1 MKKKTRL
8 LILLITLPF
17 TFALFAFWGSV
28 GDSNLEAYVKEKT
41 GTQITSVETYS
52 FGKAGLVAVAED
64 QNGQGEV
71 FTFVRLVPSNRYQ
84 ETKSFV
90 HDNKV
95 AENFAGLDIYNS
107 FSLSLD
113 NKTFKVQSETTNI
126 GYLWV
131 LFFKLL
137 AGLLLSAAITVFINV
152 MFIKNGELKNEKR
165 IIL

>member
-1 MKKKTRL
+1 MNKKTRL
-8 LILLITLPF
+8 LVLLITLPF

-28 GDSNLEAYVKEKT
+28 GDSNLESYVKEKA
-41 GTQITSVETYS
+41 GTQITSVKTYY

-84 ETKSFV
+84 ETKSFA
-90 HDNKV
+90 HDIKV

-113 NKTFKVQSETTNI
+113 NKTFKVQSENTNI

-131 LFFKLL
+131 LFIKLL
-137 AGLLLSAAITVFINV
+137 AGLLLSAALTVFINII
-152 MFIKNGELKNEKR
+152 FIKKWK
-165 IIL
+165 IKK